1 MADLEDKITSAEDM
15 TPFGSPSRALHDIKG
30 GCVSMPW
37 WLKREWLRIEGKVY
51 PECTEVI
58 NYINNQMP
66 QYALH
71 ISKQDPLF
79 VAYTPDKVSGESDRQ
94 LKTSIGKFITKYYP
108 HLKDEVVQALVADH
122 LGELDNTFEILTG
135 EAITEVYRKSGG
147 TSACMSKSLAD
158 YPGAAG
164 HHPSEAY
171 WAPNISMAV
180 LRNATGDVT
189 ARSMLFTPSET
200 DKRFIRVYGDLKL
213 RKKLLRSGY
222 IQGTWVGA
230 EFNTIVVPCPNA
242 DKVRFVLPYL
252 DCNGTT
258 ASPVGSTVTY
268 YDSKV
273 RCVSEEMG
281 RKLRTVG
288 GISATVCA
296 ANTGGYYELT
306 PVSSAESIVKCAVSG
321 VDIDLMIE
329 DAYKYFKDDVLVS
342 VCKAVADVSNAAL
355 YRFEVNAHTQL
366 VKISTDTLTYTHN
379 YEIFID
385 TPEQRR
391 FSGYER
397 LSSKYYTEPEWLLR
411 TRYSSGVT
419 YRETVH
425 GLIKPEDAVQVI
437 SLNSQGKAIATYIH
451 QQEVT
456 KGWVKVHSVKRGEAV
471 WAEPTV
477 GIVKTLG
484 GRKVV
489 PGVHAVQQTYD
500 SKWEF
505 SRNLV
510 VRYALGRFSYSDV
523 KSATPIAEHS
533 PSMYSLIR
541 GVLLADKPLG
551 KPLGNLEAAACRH
564 ISETFR
570 YSTVNGVQL
579 YRKALTRLKDA
590 EGCEAIEESD
600 MYKHLKYIL
609 DVHNAEANAIDYNDQ
624 HVGPVK
630 EELTAPPDVIVQE
643 LEELV

>member
-1 MADLEDKITSAEDM
+1 MIRLEEKITSAEEM
-15 TPFGSPSRALHDIKG
+15 NLYCSPNRSLHDIKG
-30 GCVSMPW
+30 RGVSMPW
-37 WLKREWLRIEGKVY
+37 WLKREWLRIEREIY
-51 PECTEVI
+51 LESTEVI

-71 ISKQDPLF
+71 VSKQDPLF
-79 VAYTPDKVSGESDRQ
+79 VAYTPDKAFGESDRQ

-147 TSACMSKSLAD
+147 TSACMSKGLVD

-180 LRNATGDVT
+180 LRNAAGDVT

-230 EFNTIVVPCPNA
+230 EFNTIVIPCTSA

-252 DCNGTT
+252 DCNGST
-258 ASPVGSTVTY
+258 ASPVGSTVAY
-268 YDSKV
+268 YDGKV
-273 RCVSEEMG
+273 RGVSEELG

-296 ANTGGYYELT
+296 ANTGGYYEIT
-306 PVSSAESIVKCAVSG
+306 PVNSTDAVVKCAVSG

-329 DAYKYFKDDVLVS
+329 DTYKYFKDDVLVS
-342 VCKAVADVSNAAL
+342 VCKAVADVSSTAL
-355 YRFEVNAHTQL
+355 YRCSVNARTQL
-366 VKISTDTLTYTHN
+366 VNIPTDTLTYTHN
-379 YEIFID
+379 FETFID
-385 TPEQRR
+385 TPEQRQ

-397 LSSKYYTEPEWLLR
+397 LSSKYYTEPEWVLK
-411 TRYSSGVT
+411 TRYNSGLA

-477 GIVKTLG
+477 GIVKTVG

-510 VRYALGRFSYSDV
+510 VRYVLGSFSYLDV

-533 PSMYSLIR
+533 PSMYNLIR

-551 KPLGNLEAAACRH
+551 NLEVEACKR

-570 YSTVNGVQL
+570 YSTVNGVPL

-590 EGCEAIEESD
+590 EGCEVITESSL
-600 MYKHLKYIL
+600 YKHLKYIL

-630 EELTAPPDVIVQE
+630 EELTTLSDVIVQE